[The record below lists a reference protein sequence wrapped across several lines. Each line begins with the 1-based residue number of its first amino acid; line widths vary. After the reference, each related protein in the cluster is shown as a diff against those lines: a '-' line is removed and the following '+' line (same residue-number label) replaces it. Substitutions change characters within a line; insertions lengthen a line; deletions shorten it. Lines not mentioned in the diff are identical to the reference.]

1 MLPTIAPLPTQMAPV
16 HWRDAERM
24 GFAAFPVPKEPPP
37 GGAGGAPAVA
47 AVPRGI
53 RAAPMPG
60 SAAAAGA
67 DVYRDGSAASALPRP
82 VTRVFQQSFNRS
94 NLTYAVV
101 AKGGAARDAEIIK

>member
-1 MLPTIAPLPTQMAPV
+1 MAPV
-16 HWRDAERM
+16 QWRDAERM

-37 GGAGGAPAVA
+37 GGAGAHAAAAAV

-67 DVYRDGSAASALPRP
+67 DLYRDGSVAAASLPRP
-82 VTRVFQQSFNRS
+82 VTRVYQQSFNRS